1 MSMLKIRQQPW
12 FEAVYKVGVGIKG
25 LDGFLELT
33 AGLLLLISPHTLHVL
48 LGAIVNEAG
57 HHHGHVTHF
66 VATSIAHLDD
76 DLARSGLTF
85 LTIFLIG
92 HGIVKLALVYCL
104 LRRILWAYPYALGV
118 LSLFL
123 VYQLYALA
131 RDPSSVGMWLFT
143 ILDIVIIWLVWGEW
157 KDLKE
162 SERKGRK

>member
-1 MSMLKIRQQPW
+1 M
-12 FEAVYKVGVGIKG
+12 
-25 LDGFLELT
+25 T
-33 AGLLLLISPHTLHVL
+33 A
-48 LGAIVNEAG
+48 
-57 HHHGHVTHF
+57 
-66 VATSIAHLDD
+66 VATPIYGKLS
-76 DLARSGLTF
+76 DLIGRKPAMLSGLI
-85 LTIFLIG
+85 IFLIG